1 MADWGQI
8 IAGIDGY
15 RNYENNRALDLQ
27 NQAQLIQNQAND
39 IRKNEMMTINDIKG
53 QIAALSDNPYAKL
66 NAWDPQAR
74 GQQLLNEDKQLKIA
88 SKWASSIK
96 NLAPEKRAQ
105 GYAQFLRAM
114 PGLGIDVSDMPQA
127 YDEAYIN
134 QLADLGIETETRYQN
149 EQQNA
154 RQDKQIAA
162 TQANLERQIAANREA
177 RQDEFNKKLAA
188 FDYEN
193 SYRTQAE
200 KDKQAQIDSMIDAS
214 TLSPDDKERAKLAYR
229 NITLPGIKT
238 PQERLMEQFTS
249 PDATDEQRAAARQ
262 GLMRIAELQ
271 KEIKYLTSAQPMS
284 GKDKASAMNYVSSA
298 VKEGTMTPEQGSAYY
313 ERLTGDSADFSTP
326 TKKYAAGDV
335 GTMQF
340 LMDNGYSVDG
350 ARQTVGKATPE
361 EKLQFEQAK
370 SDINALNQMRVN
382 EASSQNDLNNK
393 VIMAGVNADNAELQA
408 QRDFAREQQLIA
420 LKDSLPTPKQKEVT
434 AAAQAL
440 GIPEKQLYQMS
451 LNKQQAEIDLNK
463 KRGKLVD
470 AQIGQTLANTE
481 KAQKEAEV
489 AGKTPQI
496 QNAEYLQQNPDM
508 ADSPAFQRAGT
519 TVNIDNKT
527 EAKEAQDRAAQ
538 KVKAENDY
546 RVAVAMRNE
555 ALPRIDSII
564 EDITENP
571 NTVGAFSSW
580 KEEYNKYTGKN
591 PEWQKIRG
599 NVVRKIKTV
608 ANDLI
613 AKAKQSGTSGIN
625 TVAEINFIVGNVSPD
640 ASPETLIGALEA
652 LKGETESFTAK
663 TWDYYQ
669 SFNNPLQPYTPYQ
682 GNTQAGNNATPTD
695 DEAFGGI

>member
-229 NITLPGIKT
+229 NITLPGVKT
-238 PQERLMEQFTS
+238 PQERLMEQFTN

-271 KEIKYLTSAQPMS
+271 KEIKGLEPVKPVSA
-284 GKDKASAMNYVSSA
+284 KDKASAMNYVSSA

-313 ERLTGDSADFSTP
+313 EGLTGDSVDFSTP

-340 LMDNGYSVDG
+340 LMDNGYSADG
-350 ARQTVGKATPE
+350 ARQAVGKATPE

-370 SDINALNQMRVN
+370 SDINAEAQMRVN
-382 EASSQNDLNNK
+382 EAKAQDDRDTK
-393 VIMAGVNADNAELQA
+393 VIMAGINADNAELQA
-408 QRDFAREQQLIA
+408 QRNFAREQQLIA
-420 LKDSLPTPKQKEVT
+420 LKDSLPTPKQKEIS

-463 KRGKLVD
+463 KRGDLIN
-470 AQIGQTLANTE
+470 AQIGQTLANTAKINE
-481 KAQKEAEV
+481 ES
-489 AGKTPQI
+489 GTTPQI
-496 QNAEYLQQNPDM
+496 RNYEYVKANPQ
-508 ADSPAFQRAGT
+508 AATSPLFQGGAPT
-519 TVNIDNKT
+519 VTVNTGDMQQQPEVLDAKTLRTERAKQYVKDMDEYANMVSKMPELRDTVDRLKELAPLATYTTAGKVRDRIRQEMGRPT
-527 EAKEAQDRAAQ
+527 EASIARDEYESIIANQILPLLRDTFGAQFTEREGNSLKATLGDPNKSAES
-538 KVKAENDY
+538 KVKVLDSFINQKERNIVSKFRKLQSYENG
-546 RVAVAMRNE
+546 E
-555 ALPRIDSII
+555 
-564 EDITENP
+564 
-571 NTVGAFSSW
+571 FSA
-580 KEEYNKYTGKN
+580 
-591 PEWQKIRG
+591 PQ
-599 NVVRKIKTV
+599 
-608 ANDLI
+608 DDPL
-613 AKAKQSGTSGIN
+613 GI
-625 TVAEINFIVGNVSPD
+625 
-640 ASPETLIGALEA
+640 L
-652 LKGETESFTAK
+652 
-663 TWDYYQ
+663 
-669 SFNNPLQPYTPYQ
+669 
-682 GNTQAGNNATPTD
+682 
-695 DEAFGGI
+695 

>member
-1 MADWGQI
+1 MADWGQL

-154 RQDKQIAA
+154 RQ
-162 TQANLERQIAANREA
+162 ERLIEAEREA

-193 SYRTQAE
+193 SYKTKAE

-229 NITLPGIKT
+229 NITLPGVKT
-238 PQERLMEQFTS
+238 PQERLMEQFTN
-249 PDATDEQRAAARQ
+249 PDATDEQRQEAYN
-262 GLMRIAELQ
+262 GLKRIAELQ
-271 KEIKYLTSAQPMS
+271 KEIKDLEPVKAMS
-284 GKDKASAMNYVSSA
+284 GKDKASVMNYVTNA
-298 VKEGTMTPEQGSAYY
+298 VDKGVMTPEQARAYY
-313 ERLTGDSADFSTP
+313 KATTGDDIDYTAPKSS
-326 TKKYAAGDV
+326 YASGDL
-335 GTMQF
+335 GTIQY
-340 LMDNGYSVDG
+340 LVDNGMSLDE
-350 ARQTVGKATPE
+350 ARQAIGKMTPD

-370 SDINALNQMRVN
+370 SNINAENQMRVN
-382 EASSQNDLNNK
+382 KASAQNNLNNQ
-393 VIMAGVNADNAELQA
+393 VIMAGINANNAEQQA
-408 QRDFAREQQLIA
+408 QRDFEREQQLIA
-420 LKDSLPTPKQKEVT
+420 YRDSLPTPEQKNIS
-434 AAAQAL
+434 AAAKAL
-440 GIPEKQLYQMS
+440 GIPEEQLYQMS
-451 LNKQQAEIDLNK
+451 LNKQQAEIDLSK
-463 KRGKLVD
+463 KRGELVN
-470 AQIGQTLANTE
+470 AQINQTLANTD
-481 KAQKEAEV
+481 KTQKEAET
-489 AGKTPQI
+489 AGMSNLEKNI
-496 QNAEYLQQNPDM
+496 KALQNPQTQEWLKNNSW
-508 ADSPAFQRAGT
+508 AEPYLGNKGT
-519 TVNIDNKT
+519 TVNIDNKQ
-527 EAKEAQDRAAQ
+527 EAERANQ
-538 KVKAENDY
+538 QVKAEIDY
-546 RVAVAMRNE
+546 KVAKNTRDEV
-555 ALPRIDSII
+555 LPRIDMLIY
-564 EDITENP
+564 DITQNP
-571 NTVGAFSSW
+571 STVGAFSSW
-580 KEEYNKYTGKN
+580 KEEFNKYTGKN
-591 PEWQKIRG
+591 PEWQKTRG
-599 NVVRKIKTV
+599 SVVRKIQTI

-613 AKAKQSGTSGIN
+613 AKARQSGISGIN
-625 TVAEINFIVGNVSPD
+625 TLGEIKFVVSNISPD
-640 ASPETLIGALEA
+640 SSPDSLVGALNV
-652 LKGETESFTAK
+652 LKDETESYTKKA
-663 TWDYYQ
+663 WDYYQ
-669 SFNNPLQPYTPYQ
+669 SFDNPLQPYAPYQ
-682 GNTQAGNNATPTD
+682 ANTQADNNATPTD

>member
-229 NITLPGIKT
+229 NITLPGVKT
-238 PQERLMEQFTS
+238 PQERLMEQFTN

-271 KEIKYLTSAQPMS
+271 KEIKDLAPVNVDA
-284 GKDKASAMNYVSSA
+284 KDKGAIINNLSTA
-298 VKEGTMTPEQGSAYY
+298 VQKGTMEPQVASTVAKQ
-313 ERLTGDSADFSTP
+313 LTGNDVDFVAPPKT
-326 TKKYAAGDV
+326 YAAGDV
-335 GTMQF
+335 GTMQY
-340 LMDNGYSVDG
+340 LQDLGLSPEQAMERVNKLS
-350 ARQTVGKATPE
+350 KE
-361 EKLQFEQAK
+361 EKLAYEQAK
-370 SDINALNQMRVN
+370 SDINAASTIKIN
-382 EASSQNDLNNK
+382 EASAQNALNNG
-393 VIMAGVNADNAELQA
+393 IILAGINADNAELQA
-408 QRDFAREQQLIA
+408 QRDFVREQQLITF
-420 LKDSLPTPKQKEVT
+420 KDSLPTPEQKNIS
-434 AAAQAL
+434 AAAKAL
-440 GIPEKQLYQMS
+440 GVPEKQLYLMS
-451 LNKQQAEIDLNK
+451 LNKQQAEMDLNK